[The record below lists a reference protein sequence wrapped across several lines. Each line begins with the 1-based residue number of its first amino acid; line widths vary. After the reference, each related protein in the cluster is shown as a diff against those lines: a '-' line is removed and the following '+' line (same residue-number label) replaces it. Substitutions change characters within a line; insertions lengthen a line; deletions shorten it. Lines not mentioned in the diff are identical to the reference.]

1 MKFSSGLMAMA
12 LVFAAGPAESE
23 APAQAKAARATGPV
37 PEPAAGDLR
46 ELPLSTEPWGADV
59 FHERRRRLMSQMKG
73 GVALVL
79 SANRTDNIG
88 GLRQDADFLYLTG
101 LAEES
106 EAALLLAPQEPQP
119 EVLFLAPLNPERER
133 WIGFRAAL
141 PNRAVELR
149 TGFAKVQRTNVMGA
163 VFADIARRQ
172 KEMQFFGPV
181 VGYDTPMPKVLEIY
195 TKTKERAVGSK
206 IQDAVGM
213 LARMRS
219 IKEPRELEKLAR
231 ASEIT
236 VDGHLEAIRRVKPG
250 MREWELKQILED
262 AFRKADGR
270 QLAYE
275 PILGAGPDGCLLHYP
290 GGDRVIQDGEL
301 VLIDA
306 AAEFDHYASDVT
318 RTFPANGKFT
328 AEQRRI
334 YDVVLR
340 AQRAALKKVR
350 PGVTWDELQET
361 ASKVI
366 ADAGYYNYFIHR
378 LGHFVGLE
386 VHDAGV
392 YAEPL
397 RENMVITLE
406 PGIYI
411 PEKRLGIRIEDVV
424 VVTKDGAKVLS
435 DRLPREPDQIE
446 KLMEKPKS

>member
-1 MKFSSGLMAMA
+1 MKFSSGLVAIA
-12 LVFAAGPAESE
+12 LVFAASAAESE
-23 APAQAKAARATGPV
+23 APAKAKPARTTGPV
-37 PEPAAGDLR
+37 PEPAAADAR

-59 FHERRRRLMSQMKG
+59 FHDRRRRLMSQMKG

-101 LAEES
+101 LADES

-119 EVLFLAPLNPERER
+119 EMLFLAPLNPERER

-149 TGFAKVQRTNVMGA
+149 TGFAKVQRTNTMGA
-163 VFADIARRQ
+163 IFADVARRQ

-181 VGYDTPMPKVLEIY
+181 VGYDAPMPKVLEIY
-195 TKTKERAVGSK
+195 TKTKERAVGSRV
-206 IQDAVGM
+206 QDAVGM

-219 IKEPRELEKLAR
+219 IKEPRELEKMAR
-231 ASEIT
+231 ATEIT

-262 AFRKADGR
+262 AFRKAGGR

-328 AEQRRI
+328 AEQRNI

-411 PEKRLGIRIEDVV
+411 PEKKLGIRIEDVV
-424 VVTKDGAKVLS
+424 VVTKDGARVLS

>member
-1 MKFSSGLMAMA
+1 MAA
-12 LVFAAGPAESE
+12 VVVFAAGTTKGDV
-23 APAQAKAARATGPV
+23 PAQAKSASPGGPAPQSV
-37 PEPAAGDLR
+37 AGEIR
-46 ELPLSTEPWGADV
+46 ELPLSTEPWGAEV
-59 FHERRRRLMSQMKG
+59 FHERRARLMAQMKS

-79 SANRTDNIG
+79 SATRAENIG
-88 GLRQDADFLYLTG
+88 GLRQDPDFLYLTG
-101 LAEES
+101 LADES
-106 EAALLLAPQEPQP
+106 EAALMLAPKEPQP

-133 WIGFRAAL
+133 WIGFRATL
-141 PNRAVELR
+141 PNRGVELR
-149 TGFAKVQRTNVMGA
+149 TGFAKVLRTSVMGA
-163 VFADIARRQ
+163 LFADIARRQ
-172 KEMQFFGPV
+172 KDIQFFGPV
-181 VGYDTPMPKVLEIY
+181 VGYDAPVPKVLDIY
-195 TKTKERAVGSK
+195 NKTRERAVGSR

-219 IKEPRELEKLAR
+219 IKEPREIEKLAR

-236 VDGHLEAIRRVKPG
+236 VDGHLEAMRRVKPG
-250 MREWELKQILED
+250 MKEWELKQILED
-262 AFRKADGR
+262 GFRKAGGR
-270 QLAYE
+270 QFAYE

-290 GGDRVIQDGEL
+290 GGDRLIQDGEL

-306 AAEFDHYASDVT
+306 GAEFGHYASDVT

-350 PGVTWDELQET
+350 PGVSWDELQDT

-366 ADAGYYNYFIHR
+366 ADAGYYDYFIHR

-386 VHDAGV
+386 VHDAGI

-411 PEKRLGIRIEDVV
+411 PEKKLGIRIEDVV
-424 VVTKDGAKVLS
+424 VVTKDGARVLS
-435 DRLPREPDQIE
+435 DRLPREVDQIE